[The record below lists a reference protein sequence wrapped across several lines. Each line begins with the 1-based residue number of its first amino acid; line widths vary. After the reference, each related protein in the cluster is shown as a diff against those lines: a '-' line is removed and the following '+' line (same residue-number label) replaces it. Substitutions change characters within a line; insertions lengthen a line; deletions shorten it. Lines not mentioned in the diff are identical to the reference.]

1 MAFGMTIGGAAMDRA
16 FVGET
21 PVKRIYAGD
30 KHVWP
35 PISTTVTYVSSQVF
49 TGTTNTSFPTHS
61 TGDLLVV
68 VSAGGT
74 APAGWTVAHQTSTGA
89 PVLTM
94 AWKIAPGAGT
104 GTGSWL
110 NNLIGCMYVYR
121 GMDAAAPVGAVG
133 SSGGTGTVASPP
145 ELTLTGGGGESLV
158 THCYYNNGS
167 SGIWVNKIPGNFL
180 SKNQNA
186 RIANNQMIDTRASV
200 ADSSSMTHTV
210 SAAWRGLAFEVLA
223 PQPVTYDGLYGVR
236 VEYLDN
242 YVVNFTALTSYAAD
256 PEEAFFF
263 RCVQMPRDGYVGRE
277 FQKTWAVN
285 GYGALDCTLEEYWA
299 TPSGVMNKL
308 NFRISPRA
316 VGNGVVEEII
326 P

>member
-1 MAFGMTIGGAAMDRA
+1 MAFGLTVGGAPLVKS
-16 FVGET
+16 FVGST

-35 PISTTVTYVSSQVF
+35 PFSSTVTYVASLVF
-49 TGTTNTSFPTHS
+49 TGTTNTTFPTHS

-74 APAGWTVAHQTSTGA
+74 APAGWTVVNQSSGGS
-89 PVLTM
+89 PVVTM
-94 AWKIAPGAGT
+94 AWKLAPGAGT

-110 NNLIGCMYVYR
+110 GNTIGTQYVFR
-121 GMDAAAPVGAVG
+121 NHDPVNPFGAIG
-133 SSGGTGTVASPP
+133 SASGSGTVTSPP
-145 ELTLTGGGGESLV
+145 QLTLADGSGASLV
-158 THCYYNNGS
+158 MHNYYNAGA
-167 SGIWVNKIPGNFL
+167 SGLWVNKIPANFIAR
-180 SKNQNA
+180 NQNA
-186 RIANNQMIDTRASV
+186 RMANNTMIDTKAAV
-200 ADSSSMTHTV
+200 AESSSMTHTV

-242 YVVNFTALTSYAAD
+242 YVVRFTALTSYAAD

-263 RCVQMPRDGYVGRE
+263 RCVQIPRDGYVGRE
-277 FQKTWAVN
+277 FEKTWVAS
-285 GYGALDCTLEEYWA
+285 GYNALDCTLEEYWA
-299 TPSGVMNKL
+299 TPNGVMNKL